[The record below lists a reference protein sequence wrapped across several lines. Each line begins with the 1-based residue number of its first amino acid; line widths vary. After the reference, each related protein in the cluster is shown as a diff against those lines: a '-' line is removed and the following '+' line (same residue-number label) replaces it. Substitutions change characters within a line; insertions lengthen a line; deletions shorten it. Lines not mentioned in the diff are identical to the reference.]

1 MKKKIL
7 ILLFFLQN
15 CVSSTGGIAT
25 SNIPFSNR
33 NYKVIK
39 PVDVSANWV
48 SIDFALIGFPIK
60 KPPVTELVNNTL
72 QKENADA
79 LINIHYWNDKII
91 LLFITIHR
99 FGFKAEAVK
108 LEEGITKNESKKAR

>member
-7 ILLFFLQN
+7 FVLFFLQN

-25 SNIPFSNR
+25 SNIPFSNK

-39 PVDVSANWV
+39 PVDVYSSWI

-60 KPPVTELVNNTL
+60 KPPVTELVNDTL

-79 LINIHYWNDKII
+79 LVNIHYWNDKII
-91 LLFITIHR
+91 LFFITIHR
-99 FGFKAEAVK
+99 FGFKAETIKFEEGAVK
-108 LEEGITKNESKKAR
+108 NETKKTR